1 MSSKSYPREANA
13 SEVAAF
19 RATGTEVYRIEFSE
33 SPGPFVND
41 APLNV
46 YELDGAYLLPLAA
59 HNGEDVLYGSFEQLV
74 AEHDLFAVDET
85 WVGVRSTLHT
95 VEELAGA
102 LRNTTHKALELT
114 VNGHS
119 VGLPAG

>member
-1 MSSKSYPREANA
+1 MSSKSYPREATP

-19 RATGTEVYRIEFSE
+19 RAAGTEVHRIDFSA
-33 SPGPFVND
+33 SPGPFVNN
-41 APLNV
+41 APLTI

-59 HNGEDVLYGSFEQLV
+59 HDGEDVLYRSFERLV

-95 VEELAGA
+95 VEELAGVTCWPVLVSA
-102 LRNTTHKALELT
+102 
-114 VNGHS
+114 
-119 VGLPAG
+119 